1 MDWALDKTGLENK
14 ITERKTL
21 GRKVDFIFFFAAAAT
36 INQRVQL
43 IGTLNFNFSAASI
56 GLGRIKC
63 NFFLP
68 FFLCP
73 FPPCGMTRV
82 AAPGREVAGRQ
93 NKKDGNFSGDT
104 VLPRLIQ
111 T

>member
-43 IGTLNFNFSAASI
+43 IGTLNFNFSVGSI

-68 FFLCP
+68 FFFSLSRPAECFGFQPPGAGSPAVKTKRTAIFQVTP
-73 FPPCGMTRV
+73 FW
-82 AAPGREVAGRQ
+82 
-93 NKKDGNFSGDT
+93 
-104 VLPRLIQ
+104 
-111 T
+111 